1 MRKKSC
7 RPPPPLWQ
15 GQNALAQKTLL
26 LPKKPHLTMNPY
38 LTMNPKESIMTVN
51 RRAFIKTS
59 ILTAA
64 AVGVLSQGKALAQT
78 GSGIIIPEVWEY
90 ALWCKQ
96 DPLANHAV
104 VRGRQSSAV
113 SGSIFVFQAVQDIV
127 SRYDTALGRSR
138 TSSTYFYME
147 GHGPNK
153 DAKARSFRFKGRVH
167 SIVSTD
173 SKDETPQQKS
183 LGQVAVY
190 ETSSADIHVK
200 GTIDL
205 DIAQVSLVS
214 NPDGTLAL
222 GADGTPKVE
231 WYANPTPVSKVRIP
245 GPDYNKHLAGPL
257 HLSGYIKSCATVK
270 GAATVDMAEISQSS
284 SSSVNV
290 SLEFEVVPGFS
301 IGGGASSEAGTQVTE
316 PNATTTVKGYI
327 DWKIHL
333 IKRKFN
339 SGSWI
344 DLGEVAPPTKYIERT
359 AQSII

>member
-1 MRKKSC
+1 MHFLKKRCPSRKKLNS
-7 RPPPPLWQ
+7 
-15 GQNALAQKTLL
+15 
-26 LPKKPHLTMNPY
+26 TMNTPLP
-38 LTMNPKESIMTVN
+38 LTTVN

-113 SGSIFVFQAVQDIV
+113 GGSVFVFQAVQDISKSYV
-127 SRYDTALGRSR
+127 KGYRRFL
-138 TSSTYFYME
+138 TSSVYFYME

-153 DAKARSFRFKGRVH
+153 DAKARFFRFKGRVH
-167 SIVSTD
+167 SIVSID
-173 SKDETPQQKS
+173 SRDGTPQQK
-183 LGQVAVY
+183 LPGQLAVF
-190 ETSSADIHVK
+190 ETDPADIAVK

-214 NPDGTLAL
+214 NPDGSIAL
-222 GADGTPKVE
+222 GSDGVPKVE

-245 GPDYNKHLAGPL
+245 GINVYPDLAGPL
-257 HLSGYIKSCATVK
+257 HLSGYVKSCATVK
-270 GAATVDMAEISQSS
+270 GAATVDMAQITQSS
-284 SSSVNV
+284 SSNANV
-290 SLEFEVVPGFS
+290 SFEYEVVPGLS
-301 IGGGASSEAGTQVTE
+301 IGGGVSSETGTQVQE
-316 PNATTTVKGYI
+316 PNATTIVKGYM

-333 IKRKFN
+333 VKRKFN
-339 SGSWI
+339 SGGWI
-344 DLGEVAPPTKYIERT
+344 DLGEVSPPTEYIERT